1 MTRKALLFCGILA
14 ALLYVATDILAAM
27 RWEGYSYTA
36 QTVSEL
42 FAIGDPTRPLVV
54 LRGLAYCVLVI
65 AFGSGVWGSAGG
77 RRALR
82 VAGGLLVGI
91 GVVDLVGPFAPMH
104 QREALAVGGGTL
116 TDTMHMVLA
125 SVDVLFTRSGQ
136 SWSSSCVA
144 RWRVW
149 TVLGSRQTCRRRGSG
164 LRSASASLPSCS
176 GLWCWPAVSYAP
188 KGNGPKTASV
198 GDVIRDEW

>member
-65 AFGSGVWGSAGG
+65 AFGSG
-77 RRALR
+77 
-82 VAGGLLVGI
+82 I
-91 GVVDLVGPFAPMH
+91 GVVDLVRPFAPMH